1 VSTSAVSAAIRG
13 KYQGWGC
20 LRAEL
25 VVGGWGIV
33 GWVLLL
39 W

>member
-1 VSTSAVSAAIRG
+1 MSAAIGG
-13 KYQGWGC
+13 KYQEGGC
-20 LRAEL
+20 LKAEL

>member
-1 VSTSAVSAAIRG
+1 MSAAIGG

-20 LRAEL
+20 LMAEL
-25 VVGGWGIV
+25 VVGGWVVV

-39 W
+39 